1 MSVKIIAIAI
11 LRSWGIFGALA
22 RFLLYSLY
30 LIEDMSYAGSTQ
42 KTVVLEGVGSIM
54 EALQGL
60 YSRVGNRCDRYEITS
75 GIPLMTQS
83 NKIKELLFNL
93 RKRGVRI
100 RQITEITK
108 DNVIY
113 CKQLMEIVEFRH
125 LEHVRGGMELNDDEL
140 MVTGNPEDPQTIAY
154 LSKDTGSST
163 RTNATSSPQVIFSN
177 VKQLVEQQQFIFDL
191 LWSKAIYNN
200 TVPVYGL
207 G

>member
-1 MSVKIIAIAI
+1 MSVKIIANAI

-113 CKQLMEIVEFRH
+113 CKQLMEIVELRH

-140 MVTGNPEDPQTIAY
+140 IVTGNPEDPQTIAY